1 MFSLKRLKNFS
12 LFRKK
17 RNWFKDY
24 PETRI
29 VHAFTAGGI
38 DYYEFE
44 DPNNLT
50 QGRGFSALNYYKE
63 LSMSCTREYLQGY
76 VEAMDNYLRPK
87 SNGKL
92 EIPEMAKLTLQ
103 LKERLEMVVDSLTP
117 YKVAAVMYFDDT
129 EDPYG
134 FDYSYALKKIER
146 WKKEDVGSFF
156 LQTPLKNLIPST
168 LWSEETLQSYMKVAQ
183 EMDKEHI
190 KSILDAISQQ
200 SSMNPKRSELLKVLN
215 LEKNLI

>member
-1 MFSLKRLKNFS
+1 MFSSKYWKSFYS
-12 LFRKK
+12 PFKKK

-29 VHAFTAGGI
+29 VHAFTSGGV

-50 QGRGFSALNYYKE
+50 SGRGFAALNYYKE
-63 LSMSCTREYLQGY
+63 LSMGCTREFLLGY
-76 VEAMDNYLRPK
+76 VEAMDGYLRPK
-87 SNGKL
+87 ANGTL
-92 EIPEMAKLTLQ
+92 QIPEMAKLTLQ
-103 LKERLEMVVDSLTP
+103 LKERLELAVDSLTP
-117 YKVAAVMYFDDT
+117 YKVASVIYFDET

-134 FDYSYALKKIER
+134 FDYGYAMKKIEK

-168 LWSEETLQSYMKVAQ
+168 LLSEETLESYMKVAEQ
-183 EMDKEHI
+183 F
-190 KSILDAISQQ
+190 
-200 SSMNPKRSELLKVLN
+200 
-215 LEKNLI
+215 EK